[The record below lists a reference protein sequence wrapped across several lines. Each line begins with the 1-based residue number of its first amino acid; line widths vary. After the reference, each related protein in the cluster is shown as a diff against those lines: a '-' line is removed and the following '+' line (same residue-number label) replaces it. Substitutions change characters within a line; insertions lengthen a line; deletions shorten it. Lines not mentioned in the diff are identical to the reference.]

1 MAKNTYTMK
10 TELYVGNLPMTVTE
24 ESVLDLVSQHGP
36 VTEVRLRL
44 DRTSRPPNRFA
55 FVTMATA
62 EGAAA
67 AIFGLNGR
75 EVGGNEIRV
84 RQSVPPGERPATSTH
99 GYGERRRPYR

>member
-1 MAKNTYTMK
+1 MK

-44 DRTSRPPNRFA
+44 DRSSRPPNRFA
-55 FVTMATA
+55 FVTMATP

-75 EVGGNEIRV
+75 EVDGHEIRV
-84 RQSVPPGERPATSTH
+84 RQSVPPGERPSTPSH
-99 GYGERRRPYR
+99 GGSGRRPPYR